1 MHRGQG
7 GARPTDLDGLLE
19 AGDRVGDAA
28 LLVLRE
34 EISSLGCLCLHHR
47 HLGSKRIQGSTGCL
61 GRLALWLQPLLEE
74 GREATATR
82 QRLGRAAYTPE
93 ACLHRCALAFPWIS
107 RTALSSLDLFA
118 LNPDMNAV
126 MFSRGSACQARFGPS
141 FASTSRPYHRAIGWD
156 AGYECTPG
164 PSSRPRAFAS
174 RPAAPG

>member
-74 GREATATR
+74 R
-82 QRLGRAAYTPE
+82 QLLLDNGWGGLHTHRRLVSIGVLLPFRGFPERRSRAWT
-93 ACLHRCALAFPWIS
+93 CSH
-107 RTALSSLDLFA
+107 
-118 LNPDMNAV
+118 
-126 MFSRGSACQARFGPS
+126 
-141 FASTSRPYHRAIGWD
+141 
-156 AGYECTPG
+156 
-164 PSSRPRAFAS
+164 
-174 RPAAPG
+174 